1 MPRIR
6 QNKYDY
12 MVLDRV
18 KDLHGRLLA
27 EGIRDTEVA
36 EWLGCTSQNVGAHFR
51 NATFNYKQILIMEEL
66 LKERKG
72 KTHGR

>member
-12 MVLDRV
+12 MVLDQV
-18 KDLHGRLLA
+18 KALHGELLA

-36 EWLGCTSQNVGAHFR
+36 RWLDCSSQNVGAHFR
-51 NATFNYKQILIMEEL
+51 NGSFSYKQILIIQDHIDRI
-66 LKERKG
+66 KES
-72 KTHGR
+72 KTK